1 MKISILNT
9 QNKASGDLD
18 LDDKVFGLT
27 PREDILSRVVTWQ
40 LAKKQAGTQQTKEIG
55 AVSGTTKK
63 MYKQKGT
70 GGARH
75 GSKRGAQFRGGGIIF
90 GPVTRDHSYDL
101 PKKVRK
107 LGLRMAL
114 SEKMKQGNLI
124 VVDELALDAAKTKL
138 ALKRFDNLKGASLL
152 LIDDA
157 NVNENMKNAVANLN
171 TIDILPQI
179 GANVYDILKK
189 EKLVMT
195 VAAVKTLEARLK

>member
-1 MKISILNT
+1 MKISILNK

-40 LAKKQAGTQQTKEIG
+40 LAKRQAGTHQTKEIG

-70 GGARH
+70 GSARH

-90 GPVTRDHSYDL
+90 GPVTRDHGYDL
-101 PKKVRK
+101 PKKIRK

-114 SEKMKQGNLI
+114 SEKVKQGNLI
-124 VVDELALDAAKTKL
+124 VVEELVLDAAKTKL
-138 ALKRFDNLKGASLL
+138 ALQRFDHLGASVLL
-152 LIDDA
+152 VDDA
-157 NVNENMKNAVANLN
+157 DINQNMKNAVANLH

>member
-1 MKISILNT
+1 MKISILNK

-40 LAKKQAGTQQTKEIG
+40 LAKKQAGTHQTKEIW

-70 GGARH
+70 GSARH

-124 VVDELALDAAKTKL
+124 VVDELALDAAKTKS
-138 ALKRFDNLKGASLL
+138 ALKRFDHLKGASAL

-157 NVNENMKNAVANLN
+157 AVNENMKNAVANLN

-189 EKLVMT
+189 DKLIMT

>member
-1 MKISILNT
+1 MKINILNK

-18 LDDKVFGLT
+18 LSEAVFGLT
-27 PREDILSRVVTWQ
+27 PRADILSRVITWQ
-40 LAKKQAGTQQTKEIG
+40 LSKKQAGTHQTKEIG
-55 AVSGTTKK
+55 QVSGTTKK

-90 GPVTRDHSYDL
+90 GPVTRDHSFDL

-114 SEKMKQGNLI
+114 SEKLRNGDLI
-124 VVDELALDAAKTKL
+124 VVDELSLDEAKTKL
-138 ALKRFDNLKGASLL
+138 ALKKFDHLGGASLL
-152 LIDDA
+152 LIDDQI
-157 NVNENMKNAVANLN
+157 VNENLKKAVSNLHD
-171 TIDILPQI
+171 IDILPQI
-179 GANVYDILKK
+179 GANVYDIISK

-195 VAAVKTLEARLK
+195 VAAIKTLEARLK

>member
-1 MKISILNT
+1 MKINILNK

-18 LDDKVFGLT
+18 LSEAVFGLT
-27 PREDILSRVVTWQ
+27 PRADILSRVITWQ
-40 LAKKQAGTQQTKEIG
+40 LAKKQAGTHQTKEIG
-55 AVSGTTKK
+55 QVSGTTKK

-90 GPVTRDHSYDL
+90 GPVTRDHSFDL

-114 SEKMKQGNLI
+114 SEKLRNGDLI
-124 VVDELALDAAKTKL
+124 VVDELSLDEAKTKL
-138 ALKRFDNLKGASLL
+138 ALKKFDHLNGASLL
-152 LIDDA
+152 LIDDQI
-157 NVNENMKNAVANLN
+157 VNENLKKAVSNLHD
-171 TIDILPQI
+171 IDILPQI
-179 GANVYDILKK
+179 GANVYDIISK

-195 VAAVKTLEARLK
+195 VAAIKTLEARLK

>member
-1 MKISILNT
+1 MKISILNK

-27 PREDILSRVVTWQ
+27 PRADIISRVVTWQ
-40 LAKKQAGTQQTKEIG
+40 LAKRQAGTHQTKEIG

-90 GPVTRDHSYDL
+90 GPVTRDHGYDL
-101 PKKVRK
+101 PKKVSK

-124 VVDELALDAAKTKL
+124 VVEELALDKAKTKL
-138 ALKRFDNLKGASLL
+138 ALKQFSHLNGASALL
-152 LIDDA
+152 VDDQT
-157 NVNENMKNAVANLN
+157 VNENIKNAVANLN

-189 EKLVMT
+189 DKLIIT

>member
-1 MKISILNT
+1 MKINILNK

-18 LDDKVFGLT
+18 LSEAVFGLT
-27 PREDILSRVVTWQ
+27 PRADILSRVITWQ
-40 LAKKQAGTQQTKEIG
+40 LAKKQAGTHQTKEIG
-55 AVSGTTKK
+55 QVSGTTKK

-90 GPVTRDHSYDL
+90 GPVTRDHSFDL

-114 SEKMKQGNLI
+114 SEKLRNGDLI
-124 VVDELALDAAKTKL
+124 VVDELSLDAAKTKL
-138 ALKRFDNLKGASLL
+138 ALKKFDHLGGASLL
-152 LIDDA
+152 LIDDQI
-157 NVNENMKNAVANLN
+157 VNENLKKAVSNLHD
-171 TIDILPQI
+171 IDILPQI
-179 GANVYDILKK
+179 GANVYDIISK

-195 VAAVKTLEARLK
+195 VAAIKTLEARLK

>member
-1 MKISILNT
+1 MKISILNK

-40 LAKKQAGTQQTKEIG
+40 LAKRQAGTHQTKEIG
-55 AVSGTTKK
+55 AVRGTTKK

-70 GGARH
+70 GSARH

-90 GPVTRDHSYDL
+90 GPVTRDHGYDL

-124 VVDELALDAAKTKL
+124 VVEDLALDAAKTKL
-138 ALKRFDNLKGASLL
+138 ALKKFDHLNGATVLL
-152 LIDDA
+152 VDDLS
-157 NVNENMKNAVANLN
+157 VNENMKNAVANLN

-179 GANVYDILKK
+179 GANVYDILNK
-189 EKLVMT
+189 EKLIMT

>member
-1 MKISILNT
+1 MKINILNK

-18 LDDKVFGLT
+18 LSEAVFGLT
-27 PREDILSRVVTWQ
+27 PRADILSRVITWQ
-40 LAKKQAGTQQTKEIG
+40 LAKKQAGTHQTKEIG
-55 AVSGTTKK
+55 QVSGTTKK

-90 GPVTRDHSYDL
+90 GPVTRDHSFDL

-114 SEKMKQGNLI
+114 SEKLRNGDLI
-124 VVDELALDAAKTKL
+124 VVDELSLDEAKTKL
-138 ALKRFDNLKGASLL
+138 ALKKFDHLGGASLL
-152 LIDDA
+152 LIDDQI
-157 NVNENMKNAVANLN
+157 VNENLKKAVSNLHD
-171 TIDILPQI
+171 IDILPQI
-179 GANVYDILKK
+179 GANVYDIISK

-195 VAAVKTLEARLK
+195 VAAIKTLEARLK

>member
-1 MKISILNT
+1 MKISILNK

-27 PREDILSRVVTWQ
+27 PRADIISRVVTWQ
-40 LAKKQAGTQQTKEIG
+40 LAKRQAGTHQTKEIG

-70 GGARH
+70 GSARH

-90 GPVTRDHSYDL
+90 GPVTRDHGYDL

-107 LGLRMAL
+107 LGLKMAL

-124 VVDELALDAAKTKL
+124 VVEELALDKAKTKL
-138 ALKRFDNLKGASLL
+138 ALKQFSHLNGASALL
-152 LIDDA
+152 VDDQT
-157 NVNENMKNAVANLN
+157 VNENIKNAVANLN
-171 TIDILPQI
+171 TIDVLPQI

-189 EKLVMT
+189 DKLIIT

>member
-1 MKISILNT
+1 MKISILNK

-27 PREDILSRVVTWQ
+27 PREDILARVVTWQ
-40 LAKKQAGTQQTKEIG
+40 LAKKQAGTHQTKEIG

-70 GGARH
+70 GSARH

-124 VVDELALDAAKTKL
+124 VVDELSLDAAKTKL
-138 ALKRFDNLKGASLL
+138 ALKKFDHLKGASVLM
-152 LIDDA
+152 IDDA
-157 NVNENMKNAVANLN
+157 AVNENMKNAVANLH

-189 EKLVMT
+189 DKLIMT